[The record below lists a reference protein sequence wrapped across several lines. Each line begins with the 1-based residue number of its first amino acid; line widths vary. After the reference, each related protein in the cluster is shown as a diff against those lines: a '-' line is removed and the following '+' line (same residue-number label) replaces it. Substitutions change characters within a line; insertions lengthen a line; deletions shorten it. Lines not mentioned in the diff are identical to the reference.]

1 MEFTEGFDYNYR
13 NDRQKEIDDLFTT
26 TIDYHLGA
34 EIKLLNLPIF
44 GRAGVMYL
52 QSPYA
57 DDPSEFDKKYFT
69 LGAGILIDSVFGI
82 DVAYSYGWWK
92 DFGDNYGVNV
102 SRTFQDI
109 NVNNIILNLSARL

>member
-1 MEFTEGFDYNYR
+1 
-13 NDRQKEIDDLFTT
+13 
-26 TIDYHLGA
+26 
-34 EIKLLNLPIF
+34 
-44 GRAGVMYL
+44 MYL

-57 DDPSEFDKKYFT
+57 EDPSEFDKKYFT